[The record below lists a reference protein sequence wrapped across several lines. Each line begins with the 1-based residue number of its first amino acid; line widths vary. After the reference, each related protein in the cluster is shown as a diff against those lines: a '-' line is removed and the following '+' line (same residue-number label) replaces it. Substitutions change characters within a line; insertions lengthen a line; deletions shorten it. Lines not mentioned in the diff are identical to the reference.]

1 VEIEEPKT
9 EEVQETHEDVSMP
22 ESEPAYDDAE
32 EEEEPADKP
41 LPKVPNPV
49 LEKLKLMVL
58 KFFNE

>member
-1 VEIEEPKT
+1 
-9 EEVQETHEDVSMP
+9 MP
-22 ESEPAYDDAE
+22 ESDPVYDD
-32 EEEEPADKP
+32 EEEEPEDKP

>member
-9 EEVQETHEDVSMP
+9 EEVQEPHEDVSMP
-22 ESEPAYDDAE
+22 ESEPAYDDE